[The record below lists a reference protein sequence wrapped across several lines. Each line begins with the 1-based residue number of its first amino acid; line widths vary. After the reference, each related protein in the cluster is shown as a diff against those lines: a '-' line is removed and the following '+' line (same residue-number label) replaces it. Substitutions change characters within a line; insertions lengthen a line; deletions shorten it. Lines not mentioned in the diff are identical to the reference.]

1 MKGKKQEPS
10 HSDYRDFTGL
20 RIQDTWHIFVT
31 TMKIRTNNLD
41 TFLNVMISNKLIYS
55 WSLHYLCITYQKESY
70 IMALVAKSCST
81 LIHGALYP
89 GSLTFGHISWRNTG
103 HHIAFLRLTVF
114 INILRSEKCVVKIN
128 HLTVAVKGTNIFT
141 YGDYI
146 FFWEFITALDM
157 ESLGIP
163 WEVWRGQSQIRTR
176 GGDNKF
182 PSSVIFS
189 ILISFVAP
197 DQVFINFRS
206 SLAQFLTKS
215 WCRCQFEVFWHGS
228 K

>member
-1 MKGKKQEPS
+1 M
-10 HSDYRDFTGL
+10 TIL
-20 RIQDTWHIFVT
+20 
-31 TMKIRTNNLD
+31 
-41 TFLNVMISNKLIYS
+41 
-55 WSLHYLCITYQKESY
+55 
-70 IMALVAKSCST
+70 AKSCST

-114 INILRSEKCVVKIN
+114 INILRPEKCVVKIN
-128 HLTVAVKGTNIFT
+128 HLTVTVKGTNIFT

-146 FFWEFITALDM
+146 FLWGLSQRLIWNP
-157 ESLGIP
+157 LGYLGKCDKVNLKLGP
-163 WEVWRGQSQIRTR
+163 R

-189 ILISFVAP
+189 ILISFVAH

-228 K
+228 KKGTLTCKLMVLW